1 MNSKWKPVIFT
12 QGKIDGSACVDPDGA
27 PAGELCDGLGSEP
40 GRELG
45 MQAEDFLEC
54 GRVLGESG
62 LCVPQKFLQ
71 ERVWLRAMFDQV
83 ADYLFVKDSRC
94 RFVFANQAV
103 AADLGLETA
112 DDLVGKTD
120 LELHPF
126 PVAMGFFTE
135 ERKVL
140 RTGIP
145 LIDKEEGI
153 ITPSGACR
161 WFASSKYPLRD
172 DDGNIVGLFGVCRDI
187 TERRKAD
194 GLRDAQA
201 QVLEMIASS
210 APLTDVLECMVRL
223 IEGQLD
229 GAICSVL
236 LMDEDG
242 RHLHHGAA
250 LSLPKAY
257 CDAIDGV
264 EIGPRVGSCG
274 TAAFTRKPVI
284 VGDIQTD
291 PLWAD
296 YHPLATQFGLRC
308 CWSTPIMSL
317 DDRVLGTFAIYKKA
331 PGLPGPVEDRLIADT
346 ARIAAIAIERKR
358 AEEQIRFLAH
368 HDPLTS
374 LPNRSQ
380 LESSIDAALGRVR
393 QPDERV
399 AVVFVD
405 LDNFKT
411 VNDSLGHTAGD
422 RLLLAMA
429 SRLSEEVRERG
440 KVLRLGGDEFVLILE
455 GAVASAGE
463 MPAFLREL
471 KEKLSLPVQLAGQS
485 FHVTCSMGAACY
497 PDDATDAAALVQCA
511 DTAMYTAKRAGR
523 NTFHLYSPE
532 EGQSS
537 SCKLQMLEGIR
548 RALRNGE
555 FILHYQPQIDL
566 AENRITGFEGLVRWE
581 NPFEG
586 LIMPRHFVPLMEETG
601 LICELGHVVLGHAV
615 EQARLWQDKGFSGF
629 KVSINIAPQQF
640 SDPDWTRTVMDALR
654 QAGLGPGLLE
664 LEITEGVLMQNVERA
679 VAVMAEL
686 HALGVGLAIDDFG
699 KGHSSLASLRRFPVS
714 RLKIDEGLVR
724 HIDRD
729 ESDRG
734 IAEAVVTLGQKL
746 KLRVIAE
753 GVERAEQVDA
763 LREIGCP
770 EAQGYFLGLP
780 MTADEATALLE
791 AQG

>member
-1 MNSKWKPVIFT
+1 MMLKHDSDCLRGSIMNSKWNPVISGRGNFDNTDHAEMSGLLET
-12 QGKIDGSACVDPDGA
+12 QPEQDGS
-27 PAGELCDGLGSEP
+27 
-40 GRELG
+40 
-45 MQAEDFLEC
+45 MHK
-54 GRVLGESG
+54 SG
-62 LCVPQKFLQ
+62 LQVREKFLQ
-71 ERVWLRAMFDQV
+71 ERVWLRTMFDQV
-83 ADYLFVKDSRC
+83 ADYLFVKDTRC
-94 RFVFANQAV
+94 RFVLANRAI
-103 AADLGLETA
+103 AADLGLESA
-112 DDLVGKTD
+112 DSLIGKTD

-126 PVAMGFFTE
+126 PVAMGFFRD
-135 ERKVL
+135 ERQVL

-145 LIDKEEGI
+145 LIDKEECI
-153 ITPSGACR
+153 IQPNGARR

-201 QVLEMIASS
+201 HVLEMIASS
-210 APLTDVLECMVRL
+210 APLSDVLECMVRL

-236 LMDEDG
+236 LLDEDG
-242 RHLHHGAA
+242 RHLRHGAA
-250 LSLPKAY
+250 PSLPKAY

-264 EIGPRVGSCG
+264 EIGPSVGSCG
-274 TAAFTRKPVI
+274 TAAYTCKPVT
-284 VGDIQTD
+284 VADIQAD

-296 YHPLATQFGLRC
+296 YHPLATKFGLRC

-317 DDRVLGTFAIYKKA
+317 DNRVLGTFAIYKQT
-331 PGLPGPVEDRLIADT
+331 PGVPGPVEDRLIADT

-358 AEEQIRFLAH
+358 AEEKIRFLAH

-380 LESSIDAALGRVR
+380 LESFIDAALARVHL
-393 QPDERV
+393 PDERV

-411 VNDSLGHTAGD
+411 VNDSLGHAAGD
-422 RLLLAMA
+422 RLLLSIAA
-429 SRLSEEVRERG
+429 RLSDEVQDRG

-455 GAVASAGE
+455 GSIASSE
-463 MPAFLREL
+463 ELPPFLRGL
-471 KEKLSLPVQLAGQS
+471 REKLSLPVHLAGQS
-485 FHVTCSMGAACY
+485 FHVTSSMGAACY
-497 PDDATDAAALVQCA
+497 PDDATEAAALVQCA

-523 NTFHLYSPE
+523 NTFHLYSPV
-532 EGQSS
+532 EGQTS

-548 RALRNGE
+548 RALRNNE
-555 FILHYQPQIDL
+555 FILHYQPQVDL
-566 AENRITGFEGLVRWE
+566 MENRITGFEGLVRWE

-586 LIMPRHFVPLMEETG
+586 LIMPRYFVPLMEEAG
-601 LICELGHVVLGHAV
+601 LICELGHVVLGQAV
-615 EQARLWQDKGFSGF
+615 EQARLWQEQGFSGF
-629 KVSINIAPQQF
+629 KISINIAPQQF
-640 SDPDWTRTVMDALR
+640 SDPDWTQTVMGALK
-654 QAGLGPGLLE
+654 QAGLRPGLLE

-714 RLKIDEGLVR
+714 RLKIDEALVR

-734 IAEAVVTLGQKL
+734 IAETVVTLGQKL

-753 GVERAEQVDA
+753 GVEREEQVEA
-763 LREIGCP
+763 LRAIGCP
-770 EAQGYFLGLP
+770 EAQGYFLGMP

>member
-1 MNSKWKPVIFT
+1 MMLKHDSDCLRGSIMNSKWNPVISGRGNFDSTDHAEMSGLLET
-12 QGKIDGSACVDPDGA
+12 QPEQDGS
-27 PAGELCDGLGSEP
+27 
-40 GRELG
+40 
-45 MQAEDFLEC
+45 MHK
-54 GRVLGESG
+54 SG
-62 LCVPQKFLQ
+62 LQVREKFLQ
-71 ERVWLRAMFDQV
+71 EHVWLRTMFDQV
-83 ADYLFVKDSRC
+83 ADYLFVKDTRC
-94 RFVFANQAV
+94 RFVLANRAI
-103 AADLGLETA
+103 AADLGLESA
-112 DDLVGKTD
+112 DSLIGKTD

-126 PVAMGFFTE
+126 PVAMGFFRD
-135 ERKVL
+135 ERQVL

-145 LIDKEEGI
+145 LIDKEECI
-153 ITPSGACR
+153 IQPNGARR

-201 QVLEMIASS
+201 HVLEMIASS
-210 APLTDVLECMVRL
+210 APLSDVLECMVRL

-236 LMDEDG
+236 LLDEDG
-242 RHLHHGAA
+242 RHLRHGAA
-250 LSLPKAY
+250 PSLPKAY

-264 EIGPRVGSCG
+264 EIGPSVGSCG
-274 TAAFTRKPVI
+274 TAAYTCKPVT
-284 VGDIQTD
+284 VADIQAD

-296 YHPLATQFGLRC
+296 YHPLATKFGLRC

-317 DDRVLGTFAIYKKA
+317 DNRVLGTFAIYKQT
-331 PGLPGPVEDRLIADT
+331 PGVPGPVEDRLIADT

-358 AEEQIRFLAH
+358 AEEKIRFLAH

-380 LESSIDAALGRVR
+380 LESFIDAALARVHL
-393 QPDERV
+393 PDERV

-411 VNDSLGHTAGD
+411 VNDSLGHAAGD
-422 RLLLAMA
+422 RLLLSIAA
-429 SRLSEEVRERG
+429 RLSDEVQDRG

-455 GAVASAGE
+455 GSIASSE
-463 MPAFLREL
+463 ELPPFLRGL
-471 KEKLSLPVQLAGQS
+471 REKLSLPVHLAGQS
-485 FHVTCSMGAACY
+485 FHVTSSMGAACY
-497 PDDATDAAALVQCA
+497 PDDATEAAALVQCA

-523 NTFHLYSPE
+523 NTFHLYSPV
-532 EGQSS
+532 EGQTS

-548 RALRNGE
+548 RALRNNE
-555 FILHYQPQIDL
+555 FILHYQPQVDL
-566 AENRITGFEGLVRWE
+566 MENRITGFEGLVRWE

-586 LIMPRHFVPLMEETG
+586 LIMPRYFVPLMEEAG
-601 LICELGHVVLGHAV
+601 LICELGHVVLGQAV
-615 EQARLWQDKGFSGF
+615 EQARLWQEQGFSGF
-629 KVSINIAPQQF
+629 KISINIAPQQF
-640 SDPDWTRTVMDALR
+640 SDPDWTQTVMGALK
-654 QAGLGPGLLE
+654 QAGLRPGLLE

-714 RLKIDEGLVR
+714 RLKIDEALVR

-734 IAEAVVTLGQKL
+734 IAETVVTLGQKL

-753 GVERAEQVDA
+753 GVEREAQVEA
-763 LREIGCP
+763 LRAIGCP
-770 EAQGYFLGLP
+770 EAQGYFLGMP

>member
-1 MNSKWKPVIFT
+1 MHK
-12 QGKIDGSACVDPDGA
+12 
-27 PAGELCDGLGSEP
+27 
-40 GRELG
+40 
-45 MQAEDFLEC
+45 
-54 GRVLGESG
+54 SG
-62 LCVPQKFLQ
+62 LQVREKFLQ
-71 ERVWLRAMFDQV
+71 ERVWLRTMFDQV
-83 ADYLFVKDSRC
+83 ADYLFVKDTRC
-94 RFVFANQAV
+94 RFVLANRAI
-103 AADLGLETA
+103 AADLGLESA
-112 DDLVGKTD
+112 DSLIGKTD

-126 PVAMGFFTE
+126 PVAMGFFRD
-135 ERKVL
+135 ERQVL

-145 LIDKEEGI
+145 LIDKEECI
-153 ITPSGACR
+153 IQPNGARR

-201 QVLEMIASS
+201 HVLEMIASS
-210 APLTDVLECMVRL
+210 APLSDVLECMVRL

-236 LMDEDG
+236 LLDEDG
-242 RHLHHGAA
+242 RHLRHGAA
-250 LSLPKAY
+250 PSLPKAY

-264 EIGPRVGSCG
+264 EIGPSVGSCG
-274 TAAFTRKPVI
+274 TAAYTCKPVT
-284 VGDIQTD
+284 VADIQAD

-296 YHPLATQFGLRC
+296 YHPLATKFGLRC

-317 DDRVLGTFAIYKKA
+317 DNRVLGTFAIYKQT
-331 PGLPGPVEDRLIADT
+331 PGVPGPVEDRLIADT

-358 AEEQIRFLAH
+358 AEEKIRFLAH

-380 LESSIDAALGRVR
+380 LESFIDAALARVHL
-393 QPDERV
+393 PDERV

-411 VNDSLGHTAGD
+411 VNDSLGHAAGD
-422 RLLLAMA
+422 RLLLSIAA
-429 SRLSEEVRERG
+429 RLSDEVQDRG

-455 GAVASAGE
+455 GSIASSE
-463 MPAFLREL
+463 ELPPFLRGL
-471 KEKLSLPVQLAGQS
+471 REKLSLPVHLAGQS
-485 FHVTCSMGAACY
+485 FHVTSSMGAACY
-497 PDDATDAAALVQCA
+497 PDDATEAAALVQCA

-523 NTFHLYSPE
+523 NTFHLYSPV
-532 EGQSS
+532 EGQTS

-548 RALRNGE
+548 RVLRNNE
-555 FILHYQPQIDL
+555 FILHYQPQVDL
-566 AENRITGFEGLVRWE
+566 MENRITGFEGLVRWE

-586 LIMPRHFVPLMEETG
+586 LIMPRYFVPLMEEAG
-601 LICELGHVVLGHAV
+601 LICELGHVVLGQAV
-615 EQARLWQDKGFSGF
+615 EQARLWQEQGFSGF
-629 KVSINIAPQQF
+629 KISINIAPQQF
-640 SDPDWTRTVMDALR
+640 SDPDWTQTVMGALK
-654 QAGLGPGLLE
+654 QAGLRPGLLE

-714 RLKIDEGLVR
+714 RLKIDEALVR

-734 IAEAVVTLGQKL
+734 IAETVVTLGQKL

-753 GVERAEQVDA
+753 GVEREAQVEA
-763 LREIGCP
+763 LRAIGCP
-770 EAQGYFLGLP
+770 EAQGYFLGMP

>member
-1 MNSKWKPVIFT
+1 MHK
-12 QGKIDGSACVDPDGA
+12 
-27 PAGELCDGLGSEP
+27 
-40 GRELG
+40 
-45 MQAEDFLEC
+45 
-54 GRVLGESG
+54 SG
-62 LCVPQKFLQ
+62 LQVREKFLQ
-71 ERVWLRAMFDQV
+71 EHVWLRTMFDQV
-83 ADYLFVKDSRC
+83 ADYLFVKDARC
-94 RFVFANQAV
+94 RFVLANRAI
-103 AADLGLETA
+103 AADLGLESA
-112 DDLVGKTD
+112 DSLIGKTD

-126 PVAMGFFTE
+126 PVAMGFFRD
-135 ERKVL
+135 ERQVL

-145 LIDKEEGI
+145 LIDKEECI
-153 ITPSGACR
+153 IQPNGARR

-201 QVLEMIASS
+201 HVLEMIASS
-210 APLTDVLECMVRL
+210 APLSDVLECMVRL

-236 LMDEDG
+236 LLDEDG
-242 RHLHHGAA
+242 RHLRHGAA
-250 LSLPKAY
+250 PSLPKAY

-264 EIGPRVGSCG
+264 EIGPSVGSCG
-274 TAAFTRKPVI
+274 TAAYTCKPVT
-284 VGDIQTD
+284 VADIQAD

-296 YHPLATQFGLRC
+296 YHPLATKFGLRC

-317 DDRVLGTFAIYKKA
+317 DNRVLGTFAIYKQT
-331 PGLPGPVEDRLIADT
+331 PGVPGPVEDRLIADT

-358 AEEQIRFLAH
+358 AEEKIRFLAH

-380 LESSIDAALGRVR
+380 LESFIDAALARVHL
-393 QPDERV
+393 PDERV

-411 VNDSLGHTAGD
+411 VNDSLGHAAGD
-422 RLLLAMA
+422 RLLLSIAA
-429 SRLSEEVRERG
+429 RLSDEVQDRG

-455 GAVASAGE
+455 GSIASSE
-463 MPAFLREL
+463 ELPPFLRGL
-471 KEKLSLPVQLAGQS
+471 REKLSLPVHLAGQS
-485 FHVTCSMGAACY
+485 FHVTSSMGAACY
-497 PDDATDAAALVQCA
+497 PDDATEAAALVQCA

-523 NTFHLYSPE
+523 NTFHLYSPV
-532 EGQSS
+532 EGQTS

-548 RALRNGE
+548 RALRNNE
-555 FILHYQPQIDL
+555 FILHYQPQVDL
-566 AENRITGFEGLVRWE
+566 MENRITGFEGLVRWE

-586 LIMPRHFVPLMEETG
+586 LIMPRYFVPLMEEAG
-601 LICELGHVVLGHAV
+601 LICELGHVVLGQAV
-615 EQARLWQDKGFSGF
+615 EQARLWQEQGFSGF
-629 KVSINIAPQQF
+629 KISINIAPQQF
-640 SDPDWTRTVMDALR
+640 SDPDWTQTVMGALK
-654 QAGLGPGLLE
+654 QAGLRPGLLE

-714 RLKIDEGLVR
+714 RLKIDEALVR

-734 IAEAVVTLGQKL
+734 IAETVVTLGQKL

-753 GVERAEQVDA
+753 GVEREEQVEA
-763 LREIGCP
+763 LRAIGCP
-770 EAQGYFLGLP
+770 EAQGYFLGMP

>member
-1 MNSKWKPVIFT
+1 MSGLLET
-12 QGKIDGSACVDPDGA
+12 QPEQDGS
-27 PAGELCDGLGSEP
+27 
-40 GRELG
+40 
-45 MQAEDFLEC
+45 MHK
-54 GRVLGESG
+54 SG
-62 LCVPQKFLQ
+62 LQVREKFLQ
-71 ERVWLRAMFDQV
+71 EHVWLRTMFDQV
-83 ADYLFVKDSRC
+83 ADYLFVKDARC
-94 RFVFANQAV
+94 RFVLANRAI
-103 AADLGLETA
+103 AADLGLESA
-112 DDLVGKTD
+112 DSLIGKTD

-126 PVAMGFFTE
+126 PVAMGFFRD
-135 ERKVL
+135 ERQVL

-145 LIDKEEGI
+145 LIDKEECI
-153 ITPSGACR
+153 IQPNGARR

-201 QVLEMIASS
+201 HVLEMIASS
-210 APLTDVLECMVRL
+210 APLSDVLECMVRL

-236 LMDEDG
+236 LLDEDG
-242 RHLHHGAA
+242 RHLRHGAA
-250 LSLPKAY
+250 PSLPKAY

-264 EIGPRVGSCG
+264 EIGPSVGSCG
-274 TAAFTRKPVI
+274 TAAYTCKPVT
-284 VGDIQTD
+284 VADIQAD

-296 YHPLATQFGLRC
+296 YHPLATKFGLRC

-317 DDRVLGTFAIYKKA
+317 DNRVLGTFAIYKQT
-331 PGLPGPVEDRLIADT
+331 PGVPGPVEDRLIADT

-358 AEEQIRFLAH
+358 AEEKIRFLAH

-380 LESSIDAALGRVR
+380 LESFIDAALARVHL
-393 QPDERV
+393 PDERV

-411 VNDSLGHTAGD
+411 VNDSLGHAAGD
-422 RLLLAMA
+422 RLLLSIAA
-429 SRLSEEVRERG
+429 RLSDEVQDRG

-455 GAVASAGE
+455 GSIASSE
-463 MPAFLREL
+463 ELPPFLRGL
-471 KEKLSLPVQLAGQS
+471 REKLSLPVHLAGQS
-485 FHVTCSMGAACY
+485 FHVTSSMGAACY
-497 PDDATDAAALVQCA
+497 PDDATEAAALVQCA

-523 NTFHLYSPE
+523 NTFHLYSPV
-532 EGQSS
+532 EGQTS

-548 RALRNGE
+548 RALRNNE
-555 FILHYQPQIDL
+555 FILHYQPQVDL
-566 AENRITGFEGLVRWE
+566 MENRITGFEGLVRWE

-586 LIMPRHFVPLMEETG
+586 LIMPRYFVPLMEEAG
-601 LICELGHVVLGHAV
+601 LICELGHVVLGQAV
-615 EQARLWQDKGFSGF
+615 EQARLWQEQGFSGF
-629 KVSINIAPQQF
+629 KISINIAPQQF
-640 SDPDWTRTVMDALR
+640 SDPDWTQTVMGALK
-654 QAGLGPGLLE
+654 QAGLRPGLLE

-714 RLKIDEGLVR
+714 RLKIDEALVR

-734 IAEAVVTLGQKL
+734 IAETVVTLGQKL

-753 GVERAEQVDA
+753 GVEREAQVEA
-763 LREIGCP
+763 LRAIGCP
-770 EAQGYFLGLP
+770 EAQGYFLGMP

>member
-1 MNSKWKPVIFT
+1 MHK
-12 QGKIDGSACVDPDGA
+12 
-27 PAGELCDGLGSEP
+27 
-40 GRELG
+40 
-45 MQAEDFLEC
+45 
-54 GRVLGESG
+54 SG
-62 LCVPQKFLQ
+62 LQVREKFLQ
-71 ERVWLRAMFDQV
+71 EHVWLRTMFDQV
-83 ADYLFVKDSRC
+83 ADYLFVKDARC
-94 RFVFANQAV
+94 RFVLANRAI
-103 AADLGLETA
+103 AADLGLESA
-112 DDLVGKTD
+112 DSLIGKTD

-126 PVAMGFFTE
+126 PVAMGFFRD
-135 ERKVL
+135 ERQVL

-145 LIDKEEGI
+145 LIDKEECI
-153 ITPSGACR
+153 IQPNGARR

-201 QVLEMIASS
+201 HVLEMIASS
-210 APLTDVLECMVRL
+210 APLSDVLECMVRL

-236 LMDEDG
+236 LLDEDG
-242 RHLHHGAA
+242 RHLRHGAA
-250 LSLPKAY
+250 PSLPKAY

-264 EIGPRVGSCG
+264 EIGPSVGSCG
-274 TAAFTRKPVI
+274 TAAYTCKPVT
-284 VGDIQTD
+284 VADIQAD

-296 YHPLATQFGLRC
+296 YHPLATKFGLRC

-317 DDRVLGTFAIYKKA
+317 DNRVLGTFAIYKQT
-331 PGLPGPVEDRLIADT
+331 PGVPGPVEDRLIADT

-358 AEEQIRFLAH
+358 AEEKIRFLAH

-380 LESSIDAALGRVR
+380 LESFIDAALARVHL
-393 QPDERV
+393 PDERV

-411 VNDSLGHTAGD
+411 VNDSLGHAAGD
-422 RLLLAMA
+422 RLLLSIAA
-429 SRLSEEVRERG
+429 RLSDEVQDRG

-455 GAVASAGE
+455 GSIASSE
-463 MPAFLREL
+463 ELPPFLRGL
-471 KEKLSLPVQLAGQS
+471 REKLSLPVHLAGQS
-485 FHVTCSMGAACY
+485 FHVTSSMGAACY
-497 PDDATDAAALVQCA
+497 PDDATEAAALVQCA

-523 NTFHLYSPE
+523 NTFHLYSPV
-532 EGQSS
+532 EGQTS

-548 RALRNGE
+548 RALRNNE
-555 FILHYQPQIDL
+555 FILHYQPQVDL
-566 AENRITGFEGLVRWE
+566 MENRITGFEGLVRWE

-586 LIMPRHFVPLMEETG
+586 LIMPRYFVPLMEEAG
-601 LICELGHVVLGHAV
+601 LICELGHVVLGQAV
-615 EQARLWQDKGFSGF
+615 EQARLWQEQGFSGF
-629 KVSINIAPQQF
+629 KISINIAPQQF
-640 SDPDWTRTVMDALR
+640 SDPDWTQTVMGALK
-654 QAGLGPGLLE
+654 QAGLRPGLLE

-714 RLKIDEGLVR
+714 RLKIDEALVR

-734 IAEAVVTLGQKL
+734 IAETVVTLGQKL

-753 GVERAEQVDA
+753 GVEREAQVEA
-763 LREIGCP
+763 LRAIGCP
-770 EAQGYFLGLP
+770 EAQGYFLGMP

>member
-1 MNSKWKPVIFT
+1 MMLKHDSDCLRGSIMNSKWNPVISGRGNFDNTDHAEMSGLLET
-12 QGKIDGSACVDPDGA
+12 QPEQDGS
-27 PAGELCDGLGSEP
+27 
-40 GRELG
+40 
-45 MQAEDFLEC
+45 MHK
-54 GRVLGESG
+54 SG
-62 LCVPQKFLQ
+62 LQVREKFLQ
-71 ERVWLRAMFDQV
+71 ERVWLRTMFDQV
-83 ADYLFVKDSRC
+83 ADYLFVKDTRC
-94 RFVFANQAV
+94 RFVLANRAI
-103 AADLGLETA
+103 AADLGLESA
-112 DDLVGKTD
+112 DSLIGKTD

-126 PVAMGFFTE
+126 PVAMGFFRD
-135 ERKVL
+135 ERQVL

-145 LIDKEEGI
+145 LIDKEECI
-153 ITPSGACR
+153 IQPNGARR

-201 QVLEMIASS
+201 HVLEMIASS
-210 APLTDVLECMVRL
+210 APLSDVLECMVRL

-236 LMDEDG
+236 LLDEDG
-242 RHLHHGAA
+242 RHLRHGAA
-250 LSLPKAY
+250 PSLPKAY

-264 EIGPRVGSCG
+264 EIGPSVGSCG
-274 TAAFTRKPVI
+274 TAAYTCKPVT
-284 VGDIQTD
+284 VADIQAD

-296 YHPLATQFGLRC
+296 YHPLATKFGLRC

-317 DDRVLGTFAIYKKA
+317 DNRVLGTFAIYKQT
-331 PGLPGPVEDRLIADT
+331 PGVPGPVEDRLIADT

-358 AEEQIRFLAH
+358 AEEKIRFLAH

-380 LESSIDAALGRVR
+380 LESFIDAALARVHL
-393 QPDERV
+393 PHERV

-411 VNDSLGHTAGD
+411 VNDSLGHAAGD
-422 RLLLAMA
+422 RLLLSIAA
-429 SRLSEEVRERG
+429 RLSDEVQDRG

-455 GAVASAGE
+455 GSIASSE
-463 MPAFLREL
+463 ELPPFLRGL
-471 KEKLSLPVQLAGQS
+471 REKLSLPVHLAGQS
-485 FHVTCSMGAACY
+485 FHVTSSMGAACY
-497 PDDATDAAALVQCA
+497 PDDATEAAALVQCA

-523 NTFHLYSPE
+523 NTFHLYSPV
-532 EGQSS
+532 EGQTS

-548 RALRNGE
+548 RALRNNE
-555 FILHYQPQIDL
+555 FILHYQPQVDL
-566 AENRITGFEGLVRWE
+566 VENRITGFEGLVRWE

-586 LIMPRHFVPLMEETG
+586 LIMPRYFVPLMEEAG
-601 LICELGHVVLGHAV
+601 LICELGHVVLGQAV
-615 EQARLWQDKGFSGF
+615 EQARLWQEQGFSGF
-629 KVSINIAPQQF
+629 KISINIAPQQF
-640 SDPDWTRTVMDALR
+640 SDPDWTQTVMGALK
-654 QAGLGPGLLE
+654 QAGLRPGLLE

-714 RLKIDEGLVR
+714 RLKIDEALVR

-734 IAEAVVTLGQKL
+734 IAETVVTLGQKL

-753 GVERAEQVDA
+753 GVEREAQVEA
-763 LREIGCP
+763 LRAIGCP
-770 EAQGYFLGLP
+770 EAQGYFLGMP

>member
-1 MNSKWKPVIFT
+1 MMLKHDSDCLRGSIMNSKWNPVISGRGNFDNTDHAEMSGLLET
-12 QGKIDGSACVDPDGA
+12 QPEQDGS
-27 PAGELCDGLGSEP
+27 
-40 GRELG
+40 
-45 MQAEDFLEC
+45 MHK
-54 GRVLGESG
+54 SG
-62 LCVPQKFLQ
+62 LQVREKFLQ
-71 ERVWLRAMFDQV
+71 ERVWLRTMFDQV
-83 ADYLFVKDSRC
+83 ADYLFVKDTRC
-94 RFVFANQAV
+94 RFVLANRAI
-103 AADLGLETA
+103 AADLGLESA
-112 DDLVGKTD
+112 DSLIGKTD

-126 PVAMGFFTE
+126 PVAMGFFRD
-135 ERKVL
+135 ERQVL

-145 LIDKEEGI
+145 LIDKEECI
-153 ITPSGACR
+153 IQPNGARR

-201 QVLEMIASS
+201 HVLEMIASS
-210 APLTDVLECMVRL
+210 APRSDVLECMVRL

-236 LMDEDG
+236 LLDEDG
-242 RHLHHGAA
+242 RHLRHGAA
-250 LSLPKAY
+250 PSLPKAY

-264 EIGPRVGSCG
+264 EIGPSVGSCG
-274 TAAFTRKPVI
+274 TAAYTCKPVT
-284 VGDIQTD
+284 VADIQAD

-296 YHPLATQFGLRC
+296 YHPLATKFGLRC

-317 DDRVLGTFAIYKKA
+317 DNRVLGTFAIYKQT
-331 PGLPGPVEDRLIADT
+331 PGVPGPVEDRLIADT

-358 AEEQIRFLAH
+358 AEEKIRFLAH

-380 LESSIDAALGRVR
+380 LESFIDAALARVHL
-393 QPDERV
+393 PDERV

-411 VNDSLGHTAGD
+411 VNDSLGHAAGD
-422 RLLLAMA
+422 RLLLSIAA
-429 SRLSEEVRERG
+429 RLSDEVQDRG

-455 GAVASAGE
+455 GSIASSE
-463 MPAFLREL
+463 ELPPFLRGL
-471 KEKLSLPVQLAGQS
+471 REKLSLPVHLAGQS
-485 FHVTCSMGAACY
+485 FHVTSSMGAACY
-497 PDDATDAAALVQCA
+497 PDDATEAAALVQCA

-523 NTFHLYSPE
+523 NTFHLYSPV
-532 EGQSS
+532 EGQTS

-548 RALRNGE
+548 RALRNNE
-555 FILHYQPQIDL
+555 FILHYQPQVDL
-566 AENRITGFEGLVRWE
+566 MENRITGFEGLVRWE

-586 LIMPRHFVPLMEETG
+586 LIMPRYFVPLMEEAG
-601 LICELGHVVLGHAV
+601 LICELGHVVLGQAV
-615 EQARLWQDKGFSGF
+615 EQARLWQEQGFSGF
-629 KVSINIAPQQF
+629 KISINIAPQQF
-640 SDPDWTRTVMDALR
+640 SDPDWTQTVMGALK
-654 QAGLGPGLLE
+654 QAGLRPGLLE

-714 RLKIDEGLVR
+714 RLKIDEALVR

-734 IAEAVVTLGQKL
+734 IAETVVTLGQKL

-753 GVERAEQVDA
+753 GVEREEQVEA
-763 LREIGCP
+763 LRAIGCP
-770 EAQGYFLGLP
+770 EAQGYFLGMP

>member
-1 MNSKWKPVIFT
+1 MHK
-12 QGKIDGSACVDPDGA
+12 
-27 PAGELCDGLGSEP
+27 
-40 GRELG
+40 
-45 MQAEDFLEC
+45 
-54 GRVLGESG
+54 SG
-62 LCVPQKFLQ
+62 LQVREKFLQ
-71 ERVWLRAMFDQV
+71 ERVWLRTMFDQV
-83 ADYLFVKDSRC
+83 ADYLFVKDTRC
-94 RFVFANQAV
+94 RFVLANRAI
-103 AADLGLETA
+103 AADLGLESA
-112 DDLVGKTD
+112 DSLIGKTD

-126 PVAMGFFTE
+126 PVAMGFFRD
-135 ERKVL
+135 ERQVL

-145 LIDKEEGI
+145 LIDKEECI
-153 ITPSGACR
+153 IQPNGARR

-201 QVLEMIASS
+201 HVLEMIASS
-210 APLTDVLECMVRL
+210 APLSDVLECMVRL

-236 LMDEDG
+236 LLDEDG
-242 RHLHHGAA
+242 RHLRHGAA
-250 LSLPKAY
+250 PSLPKAY

-264 EIGPRVGSCG
+264 EIGPSVGSCG
-274 TAAFTRKPVI
+274 TAAYTCKPVT
-284 VGDIQTD
+284 VADIQAD

-296 YHPLATQFGLRC
+296 YHPLATKFGLRC

-317 DDRVLGTFAIYKKA
+317 DNRVLGTFAIYKQT
-331 PGLPGPVEDRLIADT
+331 PGVPGPVEDRLIADT

-358 AEEQIRFLAH
+358 AEEKIRFLAH

-380 LESSIDAALGRVR
+380 LESFIDAALARVHL
-393 QPDERV
+393 PHERV

-411 VNDSLGHTAGD
+411 VNDSLGHAAGD
-422 RLLLAMA
+422 RLLLSIAA
-429 SRLSEEVRERG
+429 RLSDEVQDRG

-455 GAVASAGE
+455 GSIASSE
-463 MPAFLREL
+463 ELPPFLRGL
-471 KEKLSLPVQLAGQS
+471 REKLSLPVHLAGQS
-485 FHVTCSMGAACY
+485 FHVTSSMGAACY
-497 PDDATDAAALVQCA
+497 PDDATEAAALVQCA

-523 NTFHLYSPE
+523 NTFHLYSPV
-532 EGQSS
+532 EGQTS

-548 RALRNGE
+548 RALRNNE
-555 FILHYQPQIDL
+555 FILHYQPQVDL
-566 AENRITGFEGLVRWE
+566 VENRITGFEGLVRWE

-586 LIMPRHFVPLMEETG
+586 LIMPRYFVPLMEEAG
-601 LICELGHVVLGHAV
+601 LICELGHVVLGQAV
-615 EQARLWQDKGFSGF
+615 EQARLWQEQGFSGF
-629 KVSINIAPQQF
+629 KISINIAPQQF
-640 SDPDWTRTVMDALR
+640 SDPDWTQTVMGALK
-654 QAGLGPGLLE
+654 QAGLRPGLLE

-714 RLKIDEGLVR
+714 RLKIDEALVR

-734 IAEAVVTLGQKL
+734 IAETVVTLGQKL

-753 GVERAEQVDA
+753 GVEREAQVEA
-763 LREIGCP
+763 LRAIGCP
-770 EAQGYFLGLP
+770 EAQGYFLGMP

>member
-1 MNSKWKPVIFT
+1 MMLKHDSDCLRGSIMNSKWNPVISGRGNFDNTDHAEMSGLLET
-12 QGKIDGSACVDPDGA
+12 QPEQDGS
-27 PAGELCDGLGSEP
+27 
-40 GRELG
+40 
-45 MQAEDFLEC
+45 MHK
-54 GRVLGESG
+54 SG
-62 LCVPQKFLQ
+62 LQVREKFLQ
-71 ERVWLRAMFDQV
+71 ERVWLRTMFDQV
-83 ADYLFVKDSRC
+83 ADYLFVKDTRC
-94 RFVFANQAV
+94 RFVLANRAI
-103 AADLGLETA
+103 AADLGLESA
-112 DDLVGKTD
+112 DSLIGKTD

-126 PVAMGFFTE
+126 PVAMGFFRD
-135 ERKVL
+135 ERQVL

-145 LIDKEEGI
+145 LIDKEECI
-153 ITPSGACR
+153 IQPNGARR

-201 QVLEMIASS
+201 HVLEMIASS
-210 APLTDVLECMVRL
+210 APLSDVLECMVRL

-236 LMDEDG
+236 LLDEDG
-242 RHLHHGAA
+242 RHLRHGAA
-250 LSLPKAY
+250 PSLPKAY

-264 EIGPRVGSCG
+264 EIGPSVGSCG
-274 TAAFTRKPVI
+274 TAAYTCKPVT
-284 VGDIQTD
+284 VADIQAD

-296 YHPLATQFGLRC
+296 YHPLATKFGLRC

-317 DDRVLGTFAIYKKA
+317 DNRVLGTFAIYKQT
-331 PGLPGPVEDRLIADT
+331 PGVPGPVEDRLIADT

-358 AEEQIRFLAH
+358 AEEKIRFLAH

-380 LESSIDAALGRVR
+380 LESFIDAALARVHL
-393 QPDERV
+393 PDERV

-411 VNDSLGHTAGD
+411 VNDSLGHAAGD
-422 RLLLAMA
+422 RLLLSIAA
-429 SRLSEEVRERG
+429 RLSDEVQDRG

-455 GAVASAGE
+455 GSIASSE
-463 MPAFLREL
+463 ELPPFLRGL
-471 KEKLSLPVQLAGQS
+471 REKLSLPVHLAGQS
-485 FHVTCSMGAACY
+485 FHVTSSMGAACY
-497 PDDATDAAALVQCA
+497 PDDATEAAALVQCA

-523 NTFHLYSPE
+523 NTFHLYSPV
-532 EGQSS
+532 EGQTS

-548 RALRNGE
+548 RALRNNE
-555 FILHYQPQIDL
+555 FILHYQPQVDL
-566 AENRITGFEGLVRWE
+566 MENRITGFEGLVRWE

-586 LIMPRHFVPLMEETG
+586 LIMPRYFVPLMEEAG
-601 LICELGHVVLGHAV
+601 LICELGHVVLGQAV
-615 EQARLWQDKGFSGF
+615 EQARLWQEQGFSGF
-629 KVSINIAPQQF
+629 KISINIAPQQF
-640 SDPDWTRTVMDALR
+640 SDPDWTQTVMGALK
-654 QAGLGPGLLE
+654 QAGLRPGLLE

-714 RLKIDEGLVR
+714 RLKIDEALVR

-734 IAEAVVTLGQKL
+734 IAETVVTLGQKL

-753 GVERAEQVDA
+753 GVEREAQVEA
-763 LREIGCP
+763 LRAIGCP
-770 EAQGYFLGLP
+770 EAQGYFLGMP

>member
-1 MNSKWKPVIFT
+1 MMLKHDSDCLRGSIMNSKWNPVISGRGNFDNTDHAEMSGLLET
-12 QGKIDGSACVDPDGA
+12 QPEQDGS
-27 PAGELCDGLGSEP
+27 
-40 GRELG
+40 
-45 MQAEDFLEC
+45 MHK
-54 GRVLGESG
+54 SG
-62 LCVPQKFLQ
+62 LQVREKFLQ
-71 ERVWLRAMFDQV
+71 ERVWLRTMFDQV
-83 ADYLFVKDSRC
+83 ADYLFVKDTRC
-94 RFVFANQAV
+94 RFVLANRAI
-103 AADLGLETA
+103 AADLGLESA
-112 DDLVGKTD
+112 DSLIGKTD

-126 PVAMGFFTE
+126 PVAMGFFRD
-135 ERKVL
+135 ERQVL

-145 LIDKEEGI
+145 LIDKEECI
-153 ITPSGACR
+153 IQPNGARR

-201 QVLEMIASS
+201 HVLEMIASS
-210 APLTDVLECMVRL
+210 APLSDVLECMVRL

-236 LMDEDG
+236 LLDEDG
-242 RHLHHGAA
+242 RHLRHGAA
-250 LSLPKAY
+250 PSLPKAY

-264 EIGPRVGSCG
+264 EIGPSVGSCG
-274 TAAFTRKPVI
+274 TAAYTCKPVT
-284 VGDIQTD
+284 VADIQAD

-296 YHPLATQFGLRC
+296 YHPLATKFGLRC

-317 DDRVLGTFAIYKKA
+317 DNRVLGTFAIYKQT
-331 PGLPGPVEDRLIADT
+331 PGVPGPVEDRLIADT

-358 AEEQIRFLAH
+358 AEEKIRFLAH

-380 LESSIDAALGRVR
+380 LESFIDAALARVHL
-393 QPDERV
+393 PHERV

-411 VNDSLGHTAGD
+411 VNDSLGHAAGD
-422 RLLLAMA
+422 RLLLSIAA
-429 SRLSEEVRERG
+429 RLSDEVQDRG

-455 GAVASAGE
+455 GSIASSE
-463 MPAFLREL
+463 ELPPFLRGL
-471 KEKLSLPVQLAGQS
+471 REKLSLPVHLAGQS
-485 FHVTCSMGAACY
+485 FHVTSSMGAACY
-497 PDDATDAAALVQCA
+497 PDDATEAAALVQCA

-523 NTFHLYSPE
+523 NTFHLYSPV
-532 EGQSS
+532 EGQTS

-548 RALRNGE
+548 RALRNNE
-555 FILHYQPQIDL
+555 FILHYQPQVDL
-566 AENRITGFEGLVRWE
+566 MENRITGFEGLVRWE

-586 LIMPRHFVPLMEETG
+586 LIMPRYFVPLMEEAG
-601 LICELGHVVLGHAV
+601 LICELGHVVLGQAV
-615 EQARLWQDKGFSGF
+615 EQARLWQEQGFSGF
-629 KVSINIAPQQF
+629 KISINIAPQQF
-640 SDPDWTRTVMDALR
+640 SDPDWTQTVMGALK
-654 QAGLGPGLLE
+654 QAGLRPGLLE

-714 RLKIDEGLVR
+714 RLKIDEALVR

-734 IAEAVVTLGQKL
+734 IAETVVTLGQKL

-753 GVERAEQVDA
+753 GVEREAQVEA
-763 LREIGCP
+763 LRAIGCP
-770 EAQGYFLGLP
+770 EAQGYFLGMP

>member
-1 MNSKWKPVIFT
+1 MMLKHDSDCLRGSIMNSKWNPVISGRGNFDNTDHAEMSGLLET
-12 QGKIDGSACVDPDGA
+12 QPEQDGS
-27 PAGELCDGLGSEP
+27 
-40 GRELG
+40 
-45 MQAEDFLEC
+45 MHK
-54 GRVLGESG
+54 SG
-62 LCVPQKFLQ
+62 LQVREKFLQ
-71 ERVWLRAMFDQV
+71 EHVWLRTMFDQV
-83 ADYLFVKDSRC
+83 ADYLFVKDTRC
-94 RFVFANQAV
+94 RFVLANRAI
-103 AADLGLETA
+103 AADLGLESA
-112 DDLVGKTD
+112 DSLIGKTD

-126 PVAMGFFTE
+126 PVAMGFFRD
-135 ERKVL
+135 ERQVL

-145 LIDKEEGI
+145 LIDKEECI
-153 ITPSGACR
+153 IQPNGARR

-201 QVLEMIASS
+201 HVLEMIASS
-210 APLTDVLECMVRL
+210 APLSDVLECMVRL

-236 LMDEDG
+236 LLDEDG
-242 RHLHHGAA
+242 RHLRHGAA
-250 LSLPKAY
+250 PSLPKAY

-264 EIGPRVGSCG
+264 EIGPSVGSCG
-274 TAAFTRKPVI
+274 TAAYTCKPVT
-284 VGDIQTD
+284 VADIQAD

-296 YHPLATQFGLRC
+296 YHPLATKFGLRC

-317 DDRVLGTFAIYKKA
+317 DNRVLGTFAIYKQT
-331 PGLPGPVEDRLIADT
+331 PGVPGPVEDRLIADT

-358 AEEQIRFLAH
+358 AEEKIRFLAH

-380 LESSIDAALGRVR
+380 LESFIDAALARVHL
-393 QPDERV
+393 PDERV

-411 VNDSLGHTAGD
+411 VNDSLGHAAGD
-422 RLLLAMA
+422 RLLLSIAA
-429 SRLSEEVRERG
+429 RLSDEVQDRG

-455 GAVASAGE
+455 GSIASSE
-463 MPAFLREL
+463 ELPPFLRGL
-471 KEKLSLPVQLAGQS
+471 REKLSLPVHLAGQS
-485 FHVTCSMGAACY
+485 FHVTSSMGAACY
-497 PDDATDAAALVQCA
+497 PDDATEAAALVQCA

-523 NTFHLYSPE
+523 NTFHLYSPV
-532 EGQSS
+532 EGQTS

-548 RALRNGE
+548 RALRNNE
-555 FILHYQPQIDL
+555 FILHYQPQVDL
-566 AENRITGFEGLVRWE
+566 MENRITGFEGLVRWE

-586 LIMPRHFVPLMEETG
+586 LIMPRYFVPLMEEAG
-601 LICELGHVVLGHAV
+601 LICELGHVVLGQAV
-615 EQARLWQDKGFSGF
+615 EQARLWQEQGFSGF
-629 KVSINIAPQQF
+629 KISINIAPQQF
-640 SDPDWTRTVMDALR
+640 SDPDWTQTVMGALK
-654 QAGLGPGLLE
+654 QAGLRPGLLE

-714 RLKIDEGLVR
+714 RLKIDEALVR

-734 IAEAVVTLGQKL
+734 IAETVVTLGQKL

-753 GVERAEQVDA
+753 GVEREAQVEA
-763 LREIGCP
+763 LRAIGCP
-770 EAQGYFLGLP
+770 EAQGYFLGMP

>member
-317 DDRVLGTFAIYKKA
+317 DDRVLGTFAIYKKT
-331 PGLPGPVEDRLIADT
+331 PGLPGPVEDET
-346 ARIAAIAIERKR
+346 
-358 AEEQIRFLAH
+358 
-368 HDPLTS
+368 
-374 LPNRSQ
+374 
-380 LESSIDAALGRVR
+380 
-393 QPDERV
+393 
-399 AVVFVD
+399 
-405 LDNFKT
+405 
-411 VNDSLGHTAGD
+411 D
-422 RLLLAMA
+422 R
-429 SRLSEEVRERG
+429 
-440 KVLRLGGDEFVLILE
+440 
-455 GAVASAGE
+455 
-463 MPAFLREL
+463 
-471 KEKLSLPVQLAGQS
+471 
-485 FHVTCSMGAACY
+485 
-497 PDDATDAAALVQCA
+497 
-511 DTAMYTAKRAGR
+511 
-523 NTFHLYSPE
+523 
-532 EGQSS
+532 
-537 SCKLQMLEGIR
+537 
-548 RALRNGE
+548 
-555 FILHYQPQIDL
+555 
-566 AENRITGFEGLVRWE
+566 
-581 NPFEG
+581 
-586 LIMPRHFVPLMEETG
+586 
-601 LICELGHVVLGHAV
+601 
-615 EQARLWQDKGFSGF
+615 
-629 KVSINIAPQQF
+629 
-640 SDPDWTRTVMDALR
+640 
-654 QAGLGPGLLE
+654 
-664 LEITEGVLMQNVERA
+664 
-679 VAVMAEL
+679 
-686 HALGVGLAIDDFG
+686 
-699 KGHSSLASLRRFPVS
+699 
-714 RLKIDEGLVR
+714 
-724 HIDRD
+724 
-729 ESDRG
+729 
-734 IAEAVVTLGQKL
+734 
-746 KLRVIAE
+746 
-753 GVERAEQVDA
+753 
-763 LREIGCP
+763 
-770 EAQGYFLGLP
+770 
-780 MTADEATALLE
+780 
-791 AQG
+791 